1 MKSTKSL
8 AEIAY
13 QVLKEEKEKR
23 ALHYKLISKK
33 AFEKGLVDD
42 DDLIAANNLSSAINS
57 EIRKKQLENSTPRF
71 ISYGKGIF
79 GLYENEPK
87 GIFKEVR
94 DKNEAV
100 KKTLLESLMQMQ
112 PFAFEELVAEI
123 LKNLGFEN
131 INVTAK
137 TGDGGIDVT
146 GELVVA
152 GAIKNN
158 ICVQVKRWRNNVQRG
173 AIAELRGSLRTHE
186 TGLFITTS
194 NFSKAAIEEAND
206 PYKAP
211 ISLINGKELVEIMC
225 SFGMG
230 VTSDSVTIY
239 ELDESNDYFNAVP
252 VPTQIDKDGIEIFA
266 TYKKQKYYAVYVN
279 ESNVVLDDVVYKSPS
294 AAAVKVYNGKQVN
307 GWKFWKYIDKT
318 TGKEYPLDRLRNGK

>member
-1 MKSTKSL
+1 MKKITTL
-8 AEIAY
+8 TDIAY
-13 QVLKEEKEKR
+13 QVLKEETSKR

-33 AFEKGLVDD
+33 AFEQGLIEDD
-42 DDLIAANNLSSAINS
+42 DIITASNISAAINA
-57 EIRKKQLENSTPRF
+57 EIRKNQFENISPRF
-71 ISYGKGIF
+71 ISYGKGVF
-79 GLYENEPK
+79 GLYENEPQ

-100 KKTLLESLMQMQ
+100 KKSLLESLMCMS
-112 PFAFEELVAEI
+112 PYDFEELVGEI

-152 GAIKNN
+152 GAIKSN

-173 AIAELRGSLRTHE
+173 NIAELRGSLRPYQ

-194 NFSKAAIEEAND
+194 NFSRSAIEEAND

-211 ISLINGKELVEIMC
+211 ISMISGKELVDIMC
-225 SFGMG
+225 SFGIG
-230 VTSDSVTIY
+230 VTSDNVTIY
-239 ELDESNDYFNAVP
+239 ELDESYGCFEPIPSA
-252 VPTQIDKDGIEIFA
+252 TEIEDGGVEIFV
-266 TYKKQKYYAVYVN
+266 TYKGQKYFAVYLG
-279 ESNVVLDDVVYKSPS
+279 ESKIVFENVVYKSPS
-294 AAAVKVYNGKQVN
+294 AAANMVTKGKQVN
-307 GWKFWKYIDKT
+307 GWKFWKYINKS
-318 TGKEYPLDRLRNGK
+318 TGKELPLDKLRNEK